1 MHSKQFAAD
10 FPGELLTIG
19 PLGVAY
25 DPAPIPPTWITP
37 PALQRLHEQ
46 AVLALGELRAI
57 IPALPNPQL
66 LTSPFV
72 RREAVLSSRIEGTH
86 TALEQLM
93 LFEAAETRAAAQS
106 SRNEDAQEVLNY
118 VRALENGLNYLQGLR
133 HQTELPA
140 IGALNSITQWLIRA
154 LHQIL
159 MKDLP
164 GPDNSPGQ
172 YRNCQAHIGS
182 SRDITQARYVPPP
195 PERVQNGMDN
205 LEFFLNTEPTLPS
218 LAWIAIAHYQ
228 FEAIHPF
235 KDGNGRTGRLLI
247 TLMLIRL
254 GLLNEPLLYLSAYFE
269 RNREEYNERMWQVS
283 RAGDWDTWIEFFLK
297 GVEVESRDAIVRA
310 RRLLNL
316 RENWREKIQSRGRST
331 TILQLLDHLFNSPVI
346 TIPEAQERFGL
357 SFNGAQKNIH
367 KLETLGFL
375 VETTGQERYRV
386 FVARPVT
393 NLLGE
398 LPVDQ
403 IED

>member
-1 MHSKQFAAD
+1 MHSKEFATA

-25 DPAPIPPTWITP
+25 DPAPIPPAWGIP

-57 IPALPNPQL
+57 IPSLPNPQL

-93 LFEAAETRAAAQS
+93 LFEAAATRAATQG
-106 SRNEDAQEVLNY
+106 SRDEDAQEVLNY
-118 VRALENGLNYLQGLR
+118 VRALENGLNHLQGLR
-133 HQTELPA
+133 HQQEPPTTVVESSL
-140 IGALNSITQWLIRA
+140 TQWLIRA

-164 GPDNSPGQ
+164 GPDKSPGQ

-195 PERVQNGMDN
+195 PERVQSGMDN
-205 LEFFLNTEPTLPS
+205 LESFLNQEPTLPS
-218 LAWIAIAHYQ
+218 LVWIAMAHYQ

-247 TLMLIRL
+247 TLMLVQL

-283 RAGDWDTWIEFFLK
+283 RAGDWDAWIEFFLK
-297 GVEVESRDAIVRA
+297 GVEAESRDAIVRA

-346 TIPEAQERFGL
+346 TIPEAQERLGL

-398 LPVDQ
+398 LPVNQ